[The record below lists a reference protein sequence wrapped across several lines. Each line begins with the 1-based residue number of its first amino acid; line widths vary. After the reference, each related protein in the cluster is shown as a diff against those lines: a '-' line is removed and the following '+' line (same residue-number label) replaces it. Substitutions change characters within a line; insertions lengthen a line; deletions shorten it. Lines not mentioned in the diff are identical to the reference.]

1 MQCYINQYS
10 NINVTSKSSQ
20 LNNGT
25 RTVTE
30 NVADNNGISASYK
43 AWKQFKNT
51 EKQNNILPGVSLNE
65 EQLFYWSFA
74 HTWCGASRPNIYQ
87 NYTGVHSPNYARVI
101 GSLQNDENFS
111 NAYKCKSGS
120 RMNPKNKCTLW

>member
-51 EKQNNILPGVSLNE
+51 EKQNNILPGVSLDE
-65 EQLFYWSFA
+65 EQLFYWSWA
-74 HTWCGASRPNIYQ
+74 HIWCSASRPNRYQ
-87 NYTGVHSPNYARVI
+87 NYTGRHSPRYARAI
-101 GSLQNDENFS
+101 GSLQNNENFS
-111 NAYKCKSGS
+111 KAFKCKSGS
-120 RMNPKNKCTLW
+120 RMNPKNKCSLW